1 MFVVTLLY
9 LVTISGYYNAD
20 ALSGHQLWYCLV

>member
-9 LVTISGYYNAD
+9 LVTISGYYNAE
-20 ALSGHQLWYCLV
+20 ALNGHRSWYCIA